1 MDEKIKFY
9 NCHHGLA
16 QCEHIED
23 GRTVYS
29 VVLFEDL
36 NNWIYLGIDDKGRWI
51 IKDKQAIFILDDP
64 KSFLYC
70 EKLLEYSF
78 HFVVQEIVSR
88 FETIDDRN
96 MIFAVSDEQY

>member
-36 NNWIYLGIDDKGRWI
+36 NRLMTATETTAGAENIGRKHNEYGI
-51 IKDKQAIFILDDP
+51 
-64 KSFLYC
+64 
-70 EKLLEYSF
+70 
-78 HFVVQEIVSR
+78 
-88 FETIDDRN
+88 
-96 MIFAVSDEQY
+96 